1 MSRDFQ
7 AARCSLKLIIM
18 LIIGSITYQYNFS
31 NIIFTNLLLLFCIL
45 FVRSYLPKFHGNLS
59 NLTQNLKKCE
69 EIGRHSAQNLAKSA
83 ANLPQIWFLKR
94 FDFAKFAN
102 IAIKFC
108 PC

>member
-7 AARCSLKLIIM
+7 SARCSLKLIIM

-31 NIIFTNLLLLFCIL
+31 NIIFKNLLSLFCIL
-45 FVRSYLPKFHGNLS
+45 FVKFYFHGNLS

-94 FDFAKFAN
+94 FDFAKFVN